1 MANQN
6 HLQRTH
12 ITDKNGVATS
22 RNKKTGSTTPVPNFQ
37 FGKSRMINPAP
48 LRPSQQQAAIEEWS
62 EATYSKEGTLTYRN
76 ADGLPHRIGEP
87 AVVYSNGTTERW
99 ENGVMVSR
107 AMPGLIDGAG
117 QMVYRDNRGRLNSF
131 DGPSIEKAPSGS
143 DRGRADYYLLG
154 EARTKA
160 QWEVERHLSIGDIE
174 ARHAAEKTA
183 KTNADAPA
191 GLVATQLVDVN
202 GNLVTRYVNPNSI
215 ESIPTTI
222 HSKVESARSAEN
234 RLDFKPE
241 PVVEWDER
249 GMNVKTGK
257 PFDENGKTATG
268 VEVSDVAMNSWED
281 DDELVDGVDS
291 LGFDWTTGRHE
302 LTEREKL
309 AALMGPEALTL
320 SQNGVKPSKIT
331 SPDELYE
338 ALEAV
343 SHSGISSEES
353 RIQRGVIAAEANR
366 NAATNARGKL
376 VELREQA
383 EDVIAIGAADNPRGR
398 ELLRHV
404 DAEIAKVDRQ
414 IEKHTSEIDGLHTER
429 ERRLEG

>member
-6 HLQRTH
+6 YLQKTQ

-22 RNKKTGSTTPVPNFQ
+22 RNRKVESTTPVPNFQ
-37 FGKSRMINPAP
+37 FGKARMINPAP
-48 LRPSQQQAAIEEWS
+48 LRPNQQQAANEEWS
-62 EATYSKEGTLTYRN
+62 EATYNKDGTLTYRN
-76 ADGLPHRIGEP
+76 SQGQPHRIGEP

-117 QMVYRDNRGRLNSF
+117 QMVHRDSRSRLNNF
-131 DGPSIEKAPSGS
+131 NGPAIAKTASGS

-154 EARTKA
+154 EARTKV
-160 QWEVERHLSIGDIE
+160 QWEAERHLSIGDIE
-174 ARHAAEKTA
+174 ARHATEKAA
-183 KTNADAPA
+183 KTNADALT
-191 GLVATQLVDVN
+191 GLDAEQVLDVN

-268 VEVSDVAMNSWED
+268 VEVSDAAMNSWEE
-281 DDELVDGVDS
+281 DDELVDGVDW

-302 LTEREKL
+302 PSETEKL
-309 AALMGPEALTL
+309 VGEEH
-320 SQNGVKPSKIT
+320 S
-331 SPDELYE
+331 
-338 ALEAV
+338 V
-343 SHSGISSEES
+343 SH
-353 RIQRGVIAAEANR
+353 
-366 NAATNARGKL
+366 
-376 VELREQA
+376 
-383 EDVIAIGAADNPRGR
+383 
-398 ELLRHV
+398 
-404 DAEIAKVDRQ
+404 
-414 IEKHTSEIDGLHTER
+414 
-429 ERRLEG
+429 